1 MSIITTTERLTLREF
16 TTDDAPF
23 ILKLVNEPAWLQF
36 IGDKGVRTIEDAI
49 GYILNGPAKSYR
61 DNGFGLWLVSLQQE
75 GTPIGMCGLIKRE
88 ALTHVDIGF
97 AFLPAHGGKGYALE
111 AATATQEYAKVKLGL
126 KRILAITNQDNA
138 RSIKL
143 LEKLGLQFEKLITLP
158 AEHKEIIL
166 MGKDL

>member
-1 MSIITTTERLTLREF
+1 MSIITTTERLTLCEF
-16 TTDDAPF
+16 TTNDAPF

-88 ALTHVDIGF
+88 ALENVDIGF
-97 AFLPAHGGKGYALE
+97 AFLPTHGGKGYALE
-111 AATATQEYAKVKLGL
+111 AATATLEYAKVKLGL

-158 AEHKEIIL
+158 AEHTEIIL